1 MSPVD
6 ARCVMLMTIPLLQPQ
21 ASAFPARY
29 SGPSGRTPNS
39 PRPDSECS
47 VLIVIRPSKLS
58 GYSLSTMRGC
68 ALLRVCHFVSETMP
82 SLRKPGKALDR
93 ESRSEVSIETRTFLG
108 GRSCEVPAYTI
119 ERLSRRGRTELFEPG
134 PRLMIPRTT
143 LAKHSK
149 LEPPEVPSPII
160 HLLEKRV
167 SSPVLKGA
175 AGICTRRGTFGLSR
189 VACWMDHCVGGKR
202 MYAP

>member
-6 ARCVMLMTIPLLQPQ
+6 ARCAMLMTIPLLQPQ

-29 SGPSGRTPNS
+29 SGPSGRTSNS
-39 PRPDSECS
+39 PRSDSECS
-47 VLIVIRPSKLS
+47 VRPFTLS
-58 GYSLSTMRGC
+58 GYSVSVMRGC
-68 ALLRVCHFVSETMP
+68 ALLRACHFVSGTMS
-82 SLRKPGKALDR
+82 SLRKPGKALGR
-93 ESRSEVSIETRTFLG
+93 ESRSAVSIETKTFLS
-108 GRSCEVPAYTI
+108 GRSCEVPAHTI
-119 ERLSRRGRTELFEPG
+119 ERLSRCGRTELFFEPD

-175 AGICTRRGTFGLSR
+175 AGICMRRGTFGSSR